1 MQAPEVCSLWVLSA
15 SALPVRRL
23 KLLLVLPVVFV
34 PVSAASETLAQVVSA
49 HSVPVVWAKMALKER
64 AAWQLALK
72 ELVASELVLKE
83 EEAAASATLASVVL
97 ETLVLEESASVAMMT
112 TVLLVLV
119 LVSLASVK
127 SERAA
132 LKTMEQAVLLLSEL
146 EDGQRKLV
154 HLEPRS
160 HLFLRWLAL
169 LRVHRLLIAR
179 RQRLVLSPRKQVSL
193 VVLRLILLLL

>member
-15 SALPVRRL
+15 SALLVRRL
-23 KLLLVLPVVFV
+23 KLLLVLPVVFD

-49 HSVPVVWAKMALKER
+49 HSVPVVWAKMALKEP

-127 SERAA
+127 SEQAA
-132 LKTMEQAVLLLSEL
+132 SKTMEQAVLLLSEL

-154 HLEPRS
+154 HWEPRS

-169 LRVHRLLIAR
+169 LRVLRLLIAR
-179 RQRLVLSPRKQVSL
+179 RQRLVLSQRKQV
-193 VVLRLILLLL
+193 